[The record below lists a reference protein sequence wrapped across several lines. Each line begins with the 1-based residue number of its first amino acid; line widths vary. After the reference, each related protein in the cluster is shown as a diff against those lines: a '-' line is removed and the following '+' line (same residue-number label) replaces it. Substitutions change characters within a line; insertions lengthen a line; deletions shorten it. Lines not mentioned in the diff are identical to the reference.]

1 MIRDYLEDKPLI
13 DESVFVAKSADII
26 GNVKIGKDSSLWYN
40 AVVRGDEG
48 PISIGENTNIQ
59 DCSIVHGD
67 ADTIIGNNV
76 TVGHRSI
83 VHGCKISD
91 NVLIGMGSI
100 ILDNAEI
107 GEYTLIGAG
116 TLITSNKK
124 FPPGVLIMG
133 SPGKVVRELT
143 EEDKRYIDESY
154 KWYLEA
160 AQNQKY

>member
-1 MIRDYLEDKPLI
+1 M
-13 DESVFVAKSADII
+13 
-26 GNVKIGKDSSLWYN
+26 
-40 AVVRGDEG
+40 
-48 PISIGENTNIQ
+48 
-59 DCSIVHGD
+59 HGD
-67 ADTIIGNNV
+67 TETIIGNNV

-154 KWYLEA
+154 EWYLEA
-160 AQNQKY
+160 AQNQNISLKSGCFKTYLNLF

>member
-1 MIRDYLEDKPLI
+1 
-13 DESVFVAKSADII
+13 
-26 GNVKIGKDSSLWYN
+26 
-40 AVVRGDEG
+40 
-48 PISIGENTNIQ
+48 
-59 DCSIVHGD
+59 
-67 ADTIIGNNV
+67 
-76 TVGHRSI
+76 
-83 VHGCKISD
+83 
-91 NVLIGMGSI
+91 MGSI

-143 EEDKRYIDESY
+143 EEDKKYIDESY
-154 KWYLEA
+154 EWYLEA